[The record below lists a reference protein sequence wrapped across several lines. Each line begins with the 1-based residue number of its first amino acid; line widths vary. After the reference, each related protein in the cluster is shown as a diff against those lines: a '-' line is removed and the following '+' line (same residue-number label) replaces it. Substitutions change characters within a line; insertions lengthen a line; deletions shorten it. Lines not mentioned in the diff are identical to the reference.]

1 MAPESADTE
10 TVLIMNPQSGSGDH
24 APLVRDRAAVLG
36 YRVEETKQKNHAI
49 DLAREAAAEGVSQV
63 GAVGGDGTL
72 NEVIRGVQTA
82 DALDR
87 VTVGVIPAGTG
98 NDFATNIGIS
108 GIDEGFES
116 LDHGRRRRLDLG
128 MADDQPFLNSCVAGI
143 TATASAET
151 SDELKSRLGVFA
163 YVLTTLQVA
172 PDFQGI
178 DLHATLPD
186 QRDETTVW
194 SGSATIVL
202 IGNGRRFS
210 TTGSEQANIEDE
222 LLDVTIIEDAAT
234 SQLVGDRARERL
246 LGDDVEHID
255 RMLVSSLELSVR
267 DDESVTFSLD
277 GEIEEFTELTVTAK
291 KGAVRMPVGESYEP
305 KPT

>member
-1 MAPESADTE
+1 MAPESAD

-24 APLVRDRAAVLG
+24 APLVRDRAAVLD

-108 GIDEGFES
+108 GIDEGFEA

-277 GEIEEFTELTVTAK
+277 GEIEEFTELTVTAER
-291 KGAVRMPVGESYEP
+291 GAVRMPVGESYEP